1 MFSGGKKHGYNK
13 GMDGRSRTS
22 TSFAQRMAGNT
33 IEEQCN
39 PHLPLRQPIT
49 DTTTKR
55 AKIDV
60 VQSKNDSY
68 RYMFEKIKDKADS
81 KWYISIMQSQGD

>member
-1 MFSGGKKHGYNK
+1 MER
-13 GMDGRSRTS
+13 RSRTS

-49 DTTTKR
+49 DSTIKR
-55 AKIDV
+55 ANIDV
-60 VQSKNDSY
+60 VQSKNENY

-81 KWYISIMQSQGD
+81 MYIHVMQT